1 MVWCRRKLKIQW
13 LLTVTSLGIWGF
25 YVYNGAKHKESI
37 EMDKVDHFTTESHQ
51 TRSHRKL
58 GKFVTKSLAQLGKMD
73 EINKHFLLLNYIPR
87 SGAEILIFIL
97 QRVQG
102 MNNFRHIRMKGPI
115 KGELTKSEQ
124 EKLVYDFYD
133 IRKSA
138 AIPLSFDKNVHFI
151 NFTTFDR
158 QLPTYINLIRDPV
171 EKVMTRVTKNH
182 VENNIAIRC
191 LLREGNYCKIK
202 MEMAIPYFCGYSPR
216 CMEPNNA
223 WALKTAI
230 ENVEKYYPVVGVLEE
245 LNATLHV
252 MEKQI
257 PYFFKGAKD
266 IYQRKLYILF

>member
-171 EKVMTRVTKNH
+171 EKVMTR
-182 VENNIAIRC
+182 
-191 LLREGNYCKIK
+191 
-202 MEMAIPYFCGYSPR
+202 
-216 CMEPNNA
+216 EPNNA

-266 IYQRKLYILF
+266 IYQRKLYKMHRKRKTIAFPKQLRNKLERMLGNEWLFYNWVKERLLRQARNT